1 VDAGGGVE
9 ADTDGDQQVD
19 DDEPDQ
25 HD

>member
-1 VDAGGGVE
+1 VNAGGGVE
-9 ADTDGDQQVD
+9 ADADGSQQVD